1 MGIDLVT
8 IAIVFA
14 TIFVVELPDKT
25 FIATLVMSTRF
36 RPLLVWVGVV
46 AAFFV
51 QTLVAVARMSDGSYW
66 TTQTSVIVTLAGC
79 IEES

>member
-1 MGIDLVT
+1 MGIDIVT
-8 IAIVFA
+8 IAIVFG

-51 QTLVAVARMSDGSYW
+51 QTLVAVAIGAVSAVWFDRKGWRRAPAPDPS
-66 TTQTSVIVTLAGC
+66 
-79 IEES
+79 